1 MKKTVF
7 AIVATMCAAFAMVA
21 CQTLPAGAGNDPLAL
36 FAQIQNRIQCD
47 VNGVDIGPPN
57 LFNVINFLSQ
67 VANNSL
73 VMTCRSKPQPAT
85 IAPVAPA
92 VPATPLA
99 ASSAAPA
106 K

>member
-7 AIVATMCAAFAMVA
+7 AALATIGAAFALVA
-21 CQTLPAGAGNDPLAL
+21 CQTMPAGANNDPLAL

-57 LFNVINFLSQ
+57 LFNIINFLSQ

-73 VMTCRSKPQPAT
+73 VLTCRS
-85 IAPVAPA
+85 IAPAGATLPTVAPS
-92 VPATPLA
+92 PALSGS
-99 ASSAAPA
+99 ASAGSG

>member
-1 MKKTVF
+1 MKHSLLALTTVASAL
-7 AIVATMCAAFAMVA
+7 AIAA
-21 CQTLPAGAGNDPLAL
+21 CSSLPAGANNDPLAL
-36 FAQIQNRIQCD
+36 FAQIQTKIQCD

-85 IAPVAPA
+85 VAPVAAPA
-92 VPATPLA
+92 S
-99 ASSAAPA
+99 ASPVGVQAPA